1 MILKVT
7 NASLRLLGDFERR
20 ADTARGWAQGWTQ
33 LQKAERRIGSNAG
46 RANINGSY

>member
-1 MILKVT
+1 MILKVHKCFT
-7 NASLRLLGDFERR
+7 AAAVCPWSLRVRTEAG
-20 ADTARGWAQGWTQ
+20 AQGWTQ